1 MKARMYWTSATRSL
15 ARGGQRTMLA
25 VLCIAVG
32 VLAIVSLQLVG
43 NMVNTSLTGNIRD
56 LNGGDLVF
64 TDFRLTSDQL
74 AYFDH
79 LRTQGTISSYTAVAS
94 TQGSAVGPHP
104 VARIDRI
111 LAVDPAHFPLAG
123 APTFAAPSDGT
134 LSHLLSGTTVV
145 LTQDLA
151 QQLGVGV
158 GDTFTLRLSD
168 GRPTS
173 ATVGGIITNTGLFQQ
188 PQILLAFD
196 TYTSLRTATA
206 PPIRY
211 ASVYADVAGH
221 SASLAAQA
229 QQQLLHQFSDGIV
242 LTTSLLLQ
250 QNQQRVQ
257 DIRSFLNVV
266 GLVALLI
273 GGMGIVNTMQV
284 LLRRRRLE
292 IAMLKTAGYKRRDL
306 YALFGLEAGLIGL
319 VGGVLG
325 AALGV
330 GVSLLVKPLFEN
342 AFSLTLPATID
353 PLTVGA
359 GIAMGCVTALIFGLL
374 PIVQAS
380 QIRPSAV
387 LRELPEGARTA
398 SRLSTALLGLLL
410 IALFFGLALSILQN
424 VTMALELVIGA
435 VLVLGLLSL
444 LFAVASWLISKA
456 PVPESLHLGYLLV
469 VMLALLAAV
478 WLTALV
484 PALGLLLLGIALLA
498 LISLLAPRA
507 WKTNIKLA
515 LRNIGRQKA
524 RTVTTQ
530 VALCI
535 GVFGVGLILIV
546 GQGLK
551 AQYNLA
557 GNAINATVG
566 AFPADEAAVQQQ
578 LQRTQ
583 GVTRQERY
591 ISTGYLI
598 VKVNGQAPQVPEQF
612 GNGVLGYDLA
622 SGQVPAAPDIAL
634 DQGRLLTAS
643 DAGSNNVILNPDN
656 TDPAL
661 HLRPGD
667 TITVEYTAKFGGPPP
682 NAPQVTL
689 TIVGLY
695 TNHATYAE
703 RAGNLIADN
712 SVVTAIGPNTFDY
725 LFTLHV
731 DPQVADRVLTEVQT
745 AVPGVWIHN
754 YADLFAQFETYFNNL
769 ILMLEAI
776 VLPAFLAGIIII
788 ANAVALAMMERR
800 RELGILKAVGQ
811 RSRGV
816 LSGILIEQGIAGL
829 TGGLLAMV
837 FAVGVAEILGKLSL
851 QIEIGVPTSVV
862 LGLVVSSAFLCLLV
876 AASVAW
882 GATRVRPLEV
892 LRYE

>member
-1 MKARMYWTSATRSL
+1 MKARIYWTYATRSL
-15 ARGGQRTMLA
+15 ARGGQRTLLA

-32 VLAIVSLQLVG
+32 MLAIVSLQLVG

-64 TDFRLTSDQL
+64 TDYQLTTDQL
-74 AYFDH
+74 AYFAQ
-79 LRTQGTISSYTAVAS
+79 LRAQGILSSYTAVAS
-94 TQGSAVGPHP
+94 TQGSAVGAHP
-104 VARIDRI
+104 IARIDRI

-123 APTFAAPSDGT
+123 APTFTAPNNSA
-134 LSHLLSGTTVV
+134 LSHLLTGTSVV
-145 LTQDLA
+145 LTQDIA
-151 QQLGVGV
+151 QQLGVSV
-158 GDTFTLRLSD
+158 GERFSLRLSD
-168 GRPTS
+168 GSPAS

-188 PQILLAFD
+188 PQILLAFN
-196 TYTSLRTATA
+196 TYLSLRKATA

-211 ASVYADVAGH
+211 ASVYADVPGH

-229 QQQLLHQFSDGIV
+229 QQQLLHHFSDGIV
-242 LTTSLLLQ
+242 LTTGLLLQ

-273 GGMGIVNTMQV
+273 GGMGIINTMQV

-292 IAMLKTAGYKRRDL
+292 IAMLKTAGYRRRHL

-319 VGGVLG
+319 AGGVLG

-353 PLTVGA
+353 PLTLGA
-359 GIAMGCVTALIFGLL
+359 GIAMGCITALIFGLL

-398 SRLSTALLGLLL
+398 SRLSTALLGLLV
-410 IALFFGLALSILQN
+410 IALFFGLALSILQD

-435 VLVLGLLSL
+435 ALVLGLLSL
-444 LFAVASWLISKA
+444 LFTLAAWLISKA
-456 PVPESLHLGYLLV
+456 PVPESFHLGYVLIAL
-469 VMLALLAAV
+469 LALLAAV
-478 WLTALV
+478 GLTALV
-484 PALGLLLLGIALLA
+484 PAFGLLLLGMALLA
-498 LISLLAPRA
+498 LASLLAPRA
-507 WKTNIKLA
+507 WKTTIKLA

-524 RTVTTQ
+524 RTATTQ

-551 AQYNLA
+551 AQYNLV

-566 AFPADEAAVQQQ
+566 ALPADEAAVQQQ
-578 LQRTQ
+578 LQRTP
-583 GVTRQERY
+583 GISRQERY
-591 ISTGYLI
+591 ISTGY
-598 VKVNGQAPQVPEQF
+598 VVVQVNGQAPAIPQQF
-612 GNGVLGYDLA
+612 GSGVMGYDLA

-634 DQGRLLTAS
+634 EQGRLLTAS
-643 DAGSNNVILNPDN
+643 DAGSNNVILDPEQ

-661 HLRPGD
+661 QLKVGD
-667 TITVEYTAKFGGPPP
+667 TMTVEYTAKFGGPPP

-689 TIVGLY
+689 TIVGFY
-695 TNHATYAE
+695 TNHSAYAE
-703 RAGNLIADN
+703 RAGNLITDN
-712 SVVTAIGPNTFDY
+712 SVVTAIAPNTFSY
-725 LFTLHV
+725 LFTVHV
-731 DPQVADRVLTEVQT
+731 DPQVADRVLTQVQA

-754 YADLFAQFETYFNNL
+754 YADLFAQVETYFNNL

-800 RELGILKAVGQ
+800 RELGILKAVGL

-816 LSGILIEQGIAGL
+816 LSGVLIEQGITGL

-837 FAVGVAEILGKLSL
+837 FAVGVAGTLGKFSL
-851 QIEIGVPTSVV
+851 QVDIGIPTPVV
-862 LGLVVSSAFLCLLV
+862 LGLVVSSAILCLLV
-876 AASVAW
+876 TAGVAW
-882 GATRVRPLEV
+882 SATRVRPLEV